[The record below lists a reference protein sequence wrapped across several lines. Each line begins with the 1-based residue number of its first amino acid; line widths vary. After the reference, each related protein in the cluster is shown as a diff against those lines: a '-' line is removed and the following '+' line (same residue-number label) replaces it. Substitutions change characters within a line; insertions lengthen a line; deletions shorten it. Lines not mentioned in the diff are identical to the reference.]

1 MQPRCSNSFVDL
13 RTGCGLFWNFKSLFP
28 GEVQVTYF
36 YVYRVSYNYTQL
48 HNCHLHII
56 HTCKYRFDTQS
67 GWFKPVFCLL
77 LARLLTALTPSIL
90 AESFS
95 LLIPFCVL
103 PSKNE
108 GASGMSGIHTSRCC
122 TVVSLRQFESGNLD
136 FQCVCFMWG
145 TQTDVTRLCF
155 GCFFLAPLL
164 TVQAEFLERY
174 GRLMP
179 KEQWPQLVG
188 PRHFGWF
195 EGRCMKLILDARWH
209 FKGLCNAGL
218 LSFLWRFSTS
228 NIGILFRLV
237 GRLRTRQVE
246 QPEKVKLLVAV
257 ATSVS
262 QNTIPVR
269 SYLCIIEFHE
279 QQKGSSWSAH
289 HRLGRQGPNPGQHK
303 GFAWVAN
310 SFSWRICFKLF
321 RHSESSQTWERIGIW
336 QLLQMQPLGGAGQST
351 DHESFRGSPP
361 QDAARSEAGLRP
373 DKVWSFVVPLPESR
387 FQW

>member
-1 MQPRCSNSFVDL
+1 MQTALPLTPDMPPVALWVGILSAPMIFLRSILLSRTLSGASSQMQPRCSNSFVAL

-145 TQTDVTRLCF
+145 TQPDVTRLCF
-155 GCFFLAPLL
+155 GCFFFPLL

-195 EGRCMKLILDARWH
+195 EGRCMKLISGC
-209 FKGLCNAGL
+209 KM
-218 LSFLWRFSTS
+218 T
-228 NIGILFRLV
+228 IQ
-237 GRLRTRQVE
+237 RTV
-246 QPEKVKLLVAV
+246 
-257 ATSVS
+257 
-262 QNTIPVR
+262 
-269 SYLCIIEFHE
+269 
-279 QQKGSSWSAH
+279 
-289 HRLGRQGPNPGQHK
+289 
-303 GFAWVAN
+303 
-310 SFSWRICFKLF
+310 
-321 RHSESSQTWERIGIW
+321 
-336 QLLQMQPLGGAGQST
+336 
-351 DHESFRGSPP
+351 
-361 QDAARSEAGLRP
+361 
-373 DKVWSFVVPLPESR
+373 
-387 FQW
+387 